1 MVNWTTSKTLKR
13 VTMSVIILAQ
23 HTFLAHGHPL
33 RLLLAQKAPIVM
45 QAIVNILSIY
55 LGGRLLF

>member
-1 MVNWTTSKTLKR
+1 
-13 VTMSVIILAQ
+13 MSVIILAQ